1 MTKNKQ
7 LVLAALIA
15 AQTAFL
21 CGSSAN
27 SDYFVLREYD
37 GKIAL
42 FRTSAPQ
49 PITVYEKAG
58 EYVNGRWV
66 ETKQNE
72 RLLYGILL
80 NVDEKRQEIVAQ
92 GRNIVGAY
100 CVMFEDGADELY
112 VSYQQNSE
120 IKNLQSYLVIDGLE
134 YVVVNNP
141 ETVKNAGFRS
151 YYALRF
157 KEQVKE

>member
-1 MTKNKQ
+1 MGSLPFDFTET
-7 LVLAALIA
+7 LE
-15 AQTAFL
+15 AFQ
-21 CGSSAN
+21 CP
-27 SDYFVLREYD
+27 E
-37 GKIAL
+37 
-42 FRTSAPQ
+42 
-49 PITVYEKAG
+49 PITVYEKSG

-100 CVMFEDGADELY
+100 CVMFEDGEDELY

-157 KEQVKE
+157 KEQVNE

>member
-1 MTKNKQ
+1 MGSLPFDFTET
-7 LVLAALIA
+7 LE
-15 AQTAFL
+15 AFQ
-21 CGSSAN
+21 CP
-27 SDYFVLREYD
+27 E
-37 GKIAL
+37 
-42 FRTSAPQ
+42 
-49 PITVYEKAG
+49 PITAYEKSG
-58 EYVNGRWV
+58 EYINGRWV

-92 GRNIVGAY
+92 GRNLVGAY
-100 CVMFEDGADELY
+100 CIMFAEGADELY

-157 KEQVKE
+157 KEQVNE

>member
-1 MTKNKQ
+1 MGSLPFDFTET
-7 LVLAALIA
+7 LE
-15 AQTAFL
+15 AFQ
-21 CGSSAN
+21 CP
-27 SDYFVLREYD
+27 E
-37 GKIAL
+37 
-42 FRTSAPQ
+42 
-49 PITVYEKAG
+49 PITVYEKSG

-100 CVMFEDGADELY
+100 CIMFEDGADELY

-157 KEQVKE
+157 KEQVNE

>member
-1 MTKNKQ
+1 MGSLPFDLTET
-7 LVLAALIA
+7 LE
-15 AQTAFL
+15 AFQ
-21 CGSSAN
+21 CP
-27 SDYFVLREYD
+27 E
-37 GKIAL
+37 
-42 FRTSAPQ
+42 

-92 GRNIVGAY
+92 GRNIVDANS
-100 CVMFEDGADELY
+100 VMFEDGADELY

-157 KEQVKE
+157 KEQVNE

>member
-1 MTKNKQ
+1 MGSLPFDFTET
-7 LVLAALIA
+7 LE
-15 AQTAFL
+15 AFQ
-21 CGSSAN
+21 CP
-27 SDYFVLREYD
+27 E
-37 GKIAL
+37 
-42 FRTSAPQ
+42 

-58 EYVNGRWV
+58 EYGNGRWV

-100 CVMFEDGADELY
+100 CVMFEDGEDELY

-157 KEQVKE
+157 KEQVNE